1 MSKYQDRAME
11 LRHDPTVHYNCAQV
25 ILMSLHESLG
35 ISEEQ
40 AKDLGTLFA
49 GGMYCGAT
57 CGPIPGALMPLGRAG
72 QTPPAGG
79 DLNT

>member
-25 ILMSLHESLG
+25 ILMSLHERLG

-49 GGMYCGAT
+49 GGMYCGARSEERRVGKE
-57 CGPIPGALMPLGRAG
+57 C
-72 QTPPAGG
+72 
-79 DLNT
+79 